1 VEAKEPL
8 TAALGA
14 PVTGRIAG
22 GQAVKTQ
29 SPTLPYQKQ
38 QEELERQRKEGAEY
52 ERLKD
57 FDFIRALFEMACP
70 GVKK

>member
-14 PVTGRIAG
+14 SVTGRIAG
-22 GQAVKTQ
+22 GKTVKTQ

-38 QEELERQRKEGAEY
+38 QEELERQRKEEAEH

>member
-14 PVTGRIAG
+14 SVTGRIAG
-22 GQAVKTQ
+22 GKTVKTQ

-38 QEELERQRKEGAEY
+38 QEELGRHRKMLENS
-52 ERLKD
+52 KD
-57 FDFIRALFEMACP
+57 FTFINLMLRSLGLGE
-70 GVKK
+70 KK